1 MDYALSRKRMVE
13 EQLMRRGIS
22 DRKVL
27 ELFGRVE
34 RHKFV
39 PEGLRSSAYGDFPL
53 AIGEGQTISQPYIVA
68 LMTESLRL
76 RETDKVLE
84 IGTGSGYQTVF
95 LAELAKD
102 VYTVEK
108 YDSLSGRAKEIFDGL
123 GYKNIKVR
131 VGDGTDGWREFAPY
145 DKIIVTAAATEVP
158 KPLIEQLKA
167 GGRLLIPIGERYSQV
182 LTAVDKEKEGAR
194 EEKICGCVFVP
205 LQGSYSCE

>member
-1 MDYALSRKRMVE
+1 MDYALSRKRMVDD
-13 EQLMRRGIS
+13 QLIPRGIS
-22 DRKVL
+22 DKKVL
-27 ELFGRVE
+27 DLFGRVE

-123 GYKNIKVR
+123 GYENIKVR
-131 VGDGTDGWREFAPY
+131 VGDGTDGWQEFAPY
-145 DKIIVTAAATEVP
+145 DKIVVTAAAVDAP
-158 KPLIEQLKA
+158 KPLVEQLKA
-167 GGRLLIPIGERYSQV
+167 GGRLLIPIGGRYSQV
-182 LTAVDKEKEGAR
+182 LTAIDKAKEGIKR
-194 EEKICGCVFVP
+194 EDICGCVFVP